1 MTAHQ
6 LRARRWPSRTDSGLL
21 AKAVRQGATEHALG
35 RTRGGW
41 TTKLHLAAEQGRKP
55 MAILITAGS
64 AGTDHSSRRSW
75 NASGS

>member
-6 LRARRWPSRTDSGLL
+6 LRARRWPSRTEGCWPRRCG
-21 AKAVRQGATEHALG
+21 KEPTEHALG
-35 RTRGGW
+35 RSRGGW

-64 AGTDHSSRRSW
+64 AGTAHSSRRSW